1 MLVPLGQYT
10 VTPKRLNPPC
20 ASGSL
25 QMCPAL
31 LEPTPQLFMH
41 HALLCCV
48 VLCCLFVRRCWLHWV
63 QTQQAVSSW
72 SQTAPSPTTYP
83 TLRTRKPWQRLWTWY
98 RSQVRA
104 VGQIAGPAGTFCT
117 LLGGRILRSLL
128 GRQEQCYPGCIC
140 QRSWAPLLLAAAV
153 LAGAC
158 RRVIM
163 VVVHAATVLS
173 SHAAVPI
180 NPNLTP
186 SCMHARNTPSGP

>member
-104 VGQIAGPAGTFCT
+104 VGQIAGPAGAFCT
-117 LLGGRILRSLL
+117 LLGRQDSSQFTGSAGPMLPWLHLPAQL
-128 GRQEQCYPGCIC
+128 G
-140 QRSWAPLLLAAAV
+140 AAA
-153 LAGAC
+153 AC
-158 RRVIM
+158 CCCHGRRLQAC
-163 VVVHAATVLS
+163 H
-173 SHAAVPI
+173 
-180 NPNLTP
+180 NGCG
-186 SCMHARNTPSGP
+186 SCCSCP